1 MKTKPV
7 EEIIILSEKKRRNI
21 KRIKKSIIKME
32 HCKISKLLNDSSISK
47 FVKKKDHSKR
57 FMKLSIFCQQKYKV

>member
-1 MKTKPV
+1 
-7 EEIIILSEKKRRNI
+7 
-21 KRIKKSIIKME
+21 ME